1 MKERSN
7 NIVVSIVEGE
17 TSTRQME
24 LDLNDYLATGWRCS
38 AHAIGPGV
46 FVVRFPNPRAVAQ
59 ICYVGRIVL
68 KTSGAVVNVTKWS
81 SAVGSKGVMEVAW
94 VKVSNVPLD
103 KRSERN
109 MAYVASLV
117 GVPLEIDYAT
127 LHRPASARVKIGC
140 RSVDEIPSVAEA
152 VLGEHF
158 YDFYFEV
165 DQVLVR
171 DPNRGESLL
180 SAGKHMDKEKNEDVD
195 ANKNKKPRI
204 DASPRRVVEEKN
216 ENEQT
221 GGKKEQIQESQESIE
236 SDVSLHTSLLID
248 SMAMEFME
256 DEKLVSVNVS
266 DGDMN
271 KKMRSPVSEIKS
283 FADVVRITPQ
293 VVPVDAER
301 GECDAGKVEYMVESP
316 DNAVE
321 VEVIPTPPL
330 ATEENLR
337 FSLRN
342 VQSKMEDVQLKAAV
356 VVKKRNAEGTLHS
369 HNSFDALSNQNMM
382 LAASKMG
389 VIIPDNDFVNIDII
403 RELEKFR
410 NNNSRVEREDV
421 VEAEEDFNNMSLI
434 NANGVVTPLELGW
447 MEEGNMEEDDFT
459 IVRSRKKN
467 KIKKPVVI
475 ARPVTRSQKNGVS
488 LDKKMGLLTGDD
500 KLAMER
506 GAKMLKMN
514 TSNMLRIC
522 AAPQDG
528 C

>member
-24 LDLNDYLATGWRCS
+24 LDLNDYLATGWQCS

-81 SAVGSKGVMEVAW
+81 SAIGSKGVMEVAW

-171 DPNRGESLL
+171 DPSRGESLL
-180 SAGKHMDKEKNEDVD
+180 SA
-195 ANKNKKPRI
+195 
-204 DASPRRVVEEKN
+204 
-216 ENEQT
+216 
-221 GGKKEQIQESQESIE
+221 
-236 SDVSLHTSLLID
+236 
-248 SMAMEFME
+248 
-256 DEKLVSVNVS
+256 DEKL
-266 DGDMN
+266 
-271 KKMRSPVSEIKS
+271 
-283 FADVVRITPQ
+283 

-342 VQSKMEDVQLKAAV
+342 VQSKMEDVQLKAAA
-356 VVKKRNAEGTLHS
+356 VVKKRDAEGTLHS

-434 NANGVVTPLELGW
+434 NANGVVTHLELGW

-459 IVRSRKKN
+459 IVRAKYFRRVDVTSISSKFSDSPIWKAIM
-467 KIKKPVVI
+467 KVKPYNMAGREVI
-475 ARPVTRSQKNGVS
+475 LRS
-488 LDKKMGLLTGDD
+488 GLLTGDD

-514 TSNMLRIC
+514 ASNMLRIC
-522 AAPQDG
+522 AAPEDG